1 MHLTIIAKA
10 PVAGRVKTRLCP
22 PCSPVQA
29 AELAAAA
36 LLDTIDASDAL
47 PRDDDVERILLL
59 DGEPPAW
66 LPNGWRVVPQSTGD
80 LGERLAAGFAR
91 LGPGIVVGM
100 ETPAA
105 IPALAQGF
113 DALRRGSDV
122 LGPALDGGYWAI
134 GLAATDGDRPAAA
147 FAGVEMSTD
156 RTGAQQLE
164 RLRALG
170 RPVELLPEARDIDTF
185 DDVIALAAAGG
196 TPARSVPMARRLVR
210 VFA

>member
-1 MHLTIIAKA
+1 MHITIIAKA

-22 PCSPVQA
+22 PCSPHEA

-36 LLDTIDASDAL
+36 LADTVDAIDAL
-47 PRDDDVERILLL
+47 PLADDVDRVLLL
-59 DGEPPAW
+59 EGDTPAW
-66 LPNGWRVVPQSTGD
+66 LPSGWRVVPQSTGD
-80 LGERLAAGFAR
+80 LGDRLAAGFGR

-105 IPALAQGF
+105 IPWLVRGI
-113 DALRRGSDV
+113 DALRRGADV

-134 GLAATDGDRPAAA
+134 GLAATDRCAHA
-147 FAGVEMSTD
+147 FRDVEMSTD
-156 RTGAQQLE
+156 RTCAQQLD
-164 RLRALG
+164 RLHSLG

-196 TPARSVPMARRLVR
+196 SPTRSVPVARRLVR
-210 VFA
+210 AFA